1 MEHRGKSTT
10 ALRRCKFKL
19 ARWTYGL
26 DKMAKPEEDEAVSKE
41 LLRCWPNGFCRKY
54 SSPG

>member
-1 MEHRGKSTT
+1 MEHGGKSTT
-10 ALRRCKFKL
+10 ALRRCKFNL

-41 LLRCWPNGFCRKY
+41 LLRCWPSGFCRKY
-54 SSPG
+54 SSPR